1 MQIYVLD
8 DCVHIM
14 PEIKKVLT
22 KRGYVPVIIGG
33 GVTGNI
39 QLNDTDLH
47 VSLKA
52 KFQEL
57 EQSLMIY

>member
-8 DCVHIM
+8 NCVAIM

-22 KRGYVPVIIGG
+22 KRGYVPVLIGG

-47 VSLKA
+47 VPLKA

-57 EQSLMIY
+57 GQSLMI